1 MKKLFLFIVFLTS
14 FLMSEAQIATIYM
27 KEGQT
32 SAEYS
37 TDVTLTDGTAKYFLI
52 KCPKDYY
59 TAQAYCLSL
68 DSLTGNHTKI
78 ACVLAGR
85 YTDETSTRVTDTWT
99 TISTTNWGCTKID
112 TVFCVV
118 NATENGYNEFKLTL
132 TGTGTGTSQIDN
144 FEFKQYLGIP

>member
-1 MKKLFLFIVFLTS
+1 MKKLFAITVLLFAFAV
-14 FLMSEAQIATIYM
+14 SEAQITTLYM
-27 KEGQT
+27 SEGQSQT
-32 SAEYS
+32 EYK
-37 TDVTLTDGTAKYFLI
+37 TNVTLTNNVAQYFLI
-52 KCPKDYY
+52 KCPIDYY
-59 TAQAYCLSL
+59 TAQVYCLSL

-99 TISTTNWGCTKID
+99 TISTTNWGCTKAD

-118 NATENGYNEFKLTL
+118 NGTENGYNEFKLTL

-144 FEFKQYLGIP
+144 FEFMQKIGIP